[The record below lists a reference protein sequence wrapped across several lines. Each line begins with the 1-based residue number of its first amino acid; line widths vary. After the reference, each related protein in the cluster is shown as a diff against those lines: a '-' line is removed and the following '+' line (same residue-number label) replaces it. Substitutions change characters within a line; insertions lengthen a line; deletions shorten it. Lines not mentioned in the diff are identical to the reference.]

1 LSILYSA
8 LGLNGY
14 ENEDQALPSSLSFAQ
29 ADPTKKYII
38 NWEKARFY
46 LIPHIPMHKGRENII

>member
-1 LSILYSA
+1 